1 MTIIVPYRNRAEHL
15 KQFVAAMS
23 DHDIYIIEQADD
35 KPFNRGKLIN
45 CGFLEVLP
53 EYFVAHDVDMIGKDY
68 FYMPRVKINQLCR
81 SSIQPVGYLGGA
93 TMYHIEA
100 FFRSGGYH
108 NDFWHRA
115 EDNEKMFNLKR
126 LKLPVYNFDFQFE
139 YLPHERTTPEF
150 IPELWAKAQL
160 PRTVDMLKTC
170 HYTLVSKEV
179 MTGYTLIK
187 VKL

>member
-1 MTIIVPYRNRAEHL
+1 MTIITPYRNRLEHL
-15 KQFVAAMS
+15 NQFVAAMY

-45 CGFLEVLP
+45 CGFLEIRP
-53 EYFVAHDVDMIGKDY
+53 INFVANDIDMITPFFPASLY
-68 FYMPRVKINQLCR
+68 NAVVQLAL
-81 SSIQPVGYLGGA
+81 SSIQHSDYLGGS
-93 TMYHIEA
+93 TLYSSFSFEH
-100 FFRSGGYH
+100 SGGYH

-115 EDNEKMFNLKR
+115 EDNEMRFNLKR
-126 LKLPVYNFDFQFE
+126 QGIPVIYMPQSFTL
-139 YLPHERTTPEF
+139 LPHPRTTPEF
-150 IPELWAKAQL
+150 IPELWVKAQL

-170 HYTLVSKEV
+170 HYTLVSKEA